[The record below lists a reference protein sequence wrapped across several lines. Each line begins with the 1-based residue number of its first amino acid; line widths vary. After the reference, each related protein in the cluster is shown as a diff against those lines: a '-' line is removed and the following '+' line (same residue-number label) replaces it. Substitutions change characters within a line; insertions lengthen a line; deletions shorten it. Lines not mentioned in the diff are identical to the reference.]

1 MFSSTGPVDC
11 LWSGY
16 GGWSRCSVTC
26 GEGKQQRKRK
36 ILQPARNGG
45 RRCTGNGIE
54 TRPCNSQIACPGK
67 RLRGNSSSPISAK
80 SKLCSLKW
88 FIVIFLFQ
96 LIVSG
101 IALEHGQNVVPP
113 VAKAFKEGEGIFVKE
128 LKMEGLV
135 AREVKLNLGS
145 VTMVL
150 VRVSI
155 DHALRSTKIIAL
167 YLDTS

>member
-1 MFSSTGPVDC
+1 M
-11 LWSGY
+11 
-16 GGWSRCSVTC
+16 
-26 GEGKQQRKRK
+26 
-36 ILQPARNGG
+36 
-45 RRCTGNGIE
+45 
-54 TRPCNSQIACPGK
+54 
-67 RLRGNSSSPISAK
+67 
-80 SKLCSLKW
+80 
-88 FIVIFLFQ
+88 
-96 LIVSG
+96 
-101 IALEHGQNVVPP
+101 EHGQNVVPP